1 MGKSDGLRVGVV
13 GVGYWGS
20 KHVRTMRSLDS
31 VDHVAVIDPSEERV
45 ARLRHSFP
53 EVDAYGTLDDALD
66 HVDALVIATPPSTH
80 APLATQAM
88 DAGKHVLVEKP
99 FATTVAAGLAM
110 QECAER
116 NGVTLMVGHTFE
128 YHAAVWALRDMVRSG
143 ELGDLY
149 YLDTAR
155 LNLGLYQHDVN
166 VLLDLAPHDVSIL
179 NYVLGSRPVSVECW
193 ASRHAH
199 HRLEDIAY
207 IRVRYASP
215 DIEANIHVSW
225 LDPRKVRRVT
235 IVGSSK
241 MVVFDDLEAEERI
254 RVHNKSVTEP
264 IVEGDLTQPP
274 MSYRY
279 GEVVA
284 PYLVVNE
291 PLGIEDEHFVD
302 CALTGMRPLTDAANG
317 LAVVQVLEAAQRSF
331 EEHRE
336 VSVDEIAGLVDGL
349 APVHGTTV
357 NGHNETLVNG
367 AAVNGANGTKVNGSK
382 VNGSKVNGSKVNG
395 TAVGTTLNGSPRI
408 IGQRESS

>member
-1 MGKSDGLRVGVV
+1 
-13 GVGYWGS
+13 
-20 KHVRTMRSLDS
+20 
-31 VDHVAVIDPSEERV
+31 
-45 ARLRHSFP
+45 
-53 EVDAYGTLDDALD
+53 
-66 HVDALVIATPPSTH
+66 
-80 APLATQAM
+80 
-88 DAGKHVLVEKP
+88 
-99 FATTVAAGLAM
+99 
-110 QECAER
+110 
-116 NGVTLMVGHTFE
+116 
-128 YHAAVWALRDMVRSG
+128 
-143 ELGDLY
+143 
-149 YLDTAR
+149 
-155 LNLGLYQHDVN
+155 
-166 VLLDLAPHDVSIL
+166 
-179 NYVLGSRPVSVECW
+179 
-193 ASRHAH
+193 
-199 HRLEDIAY
+199 
-207 IRVRYASP
+207 VRYASP

-367 AAVNGANGTKVNGSK
+367 AAVNGANGTKVNGTK